1 MEPNYYKPTRDNT
14 WHPKLKKLSSFVLL
28 ISTCLY
34 ILKFIITSVII
45 CVLDRPKFIIYY
57 TFVI

>member
-45 CVLDRPKFIIYY
+45 CVLDRPKII
-57 TFVI
+57 